1 MLELEKQ
8 NLHRNRLKGQTGTQV
23 TLDDDFIVPD
33 TMSDVGEIILDC
45 GSLQLEPV
53 KVQRE
58 RVTVRGKLE
67 FHVLYR
73 KEEGGL
79 QTLGGMIPFEETI
92 NVPELEEKDYV
103 SVSPHLDDLNTEMI
117 HSRKLGIK
125 AIVTLEVK
133 AESLY
138 DTEVAVGIKDTDPDE
153 GVHLQV
159 KMEQRLVAAIALRR
173 KDTYRLKQDITLP
186 GRADAVDRNEAFR
199 LPDKAVRWPD
209 PLRGYADGLRTLR
222 GRRERYG
229 AVGGGEHSVF
239 GGN

>member
-79 QTLGGMIPFEETI
+79 QTLGGRIPFEETI

-103 SVSPHLDDLNTEMI
+103 SVSPQLDDLIPDLIKIIINLIIII
-117 HSRKLGIK
+117 HDCTCKLQIFLNICCYTV
-125 AIVTLEVK
+125 ANHFAYACCHRCQLVK
-133 AESLY
+133 IL
-138 DTEVAVGIKDTDPDE
+138 I
-153 GVHLQV
+153 HL
-159 KMEQRLVAAIALRR
+159 
-173 KDTYRLKQDITLP
+173 LP
-186 GRADAVDRNEAFR
+186 LG
-199 LPDKAVRWPD
+199 
-209 PLRGYADGLRTLR
+209 
-222 GRRERYG
+222 
-229 AVGGGEHSVF
+229 
-239 GGN
+239 